1 MAVDVKSL
9 AGNEICDGYIRTVGV
24 EGRWSTS
31 WNVFKKSF
39 GKLVLINLFMLV
51 FFAPA
56 VAVLILKNVAINTSG
71 LFYPFNS
78 NTGIG
83 YPADIN
89 AEGLEQSIYYS
100 YNMVFSALLIACGF
114 IAAIGISGGAYSV
127 KKLLDTEGK
136 FALKDFF
143 HGVKIGYFK
152 TLLPVILFLTVYF
165 CCVITGDWKD
175 LVIAQG
181 ASKGGPITAYVF
193 VIIAA
198 IAIGFYC
205 AWFLATA
212 LSYRVKFTK
221 ILKVSL
227 LFFFYSPLQTILIAG
242 FALIPVWLYLI
253 GTKVPFILFVSF
265 FLFGIIGLSSILIVW
280 ISFTQWVF
288 DRFIEPK
295 IKVEESKTKKNA
307 KEEEPKSEKDIAREL
322 LAAGKSEILGKP
334 ILPVSD
340 KTAIKPLGKTF
351 SRSDLNRVNSDRE
364 KLHGEILSYEN
375 AHKDEKVY
383 AEYNKL
389 FAEREKALQPET
401 DKKGKKKKTV
411 NASNLLGR

>member
-9 AGNEICDGYIRTVGV
+9 AGNEIYDGYKRTVGV
-24 EGRWSTS
+24 EGRWGTT

-39 GKLVLINLFMLV
+39 GKLVLINLLMLV

-56 VAVLILKNVAINTSG
+56 ITVLILKNVAINTSG

-83 YPADIN
+83 YPANIN
-89 AEGLEQSIYYS
+89 AEGLEQSIYYL
-100 YNMVFSALLIACGF
+100 YNMVFTALLIACGF

-136 FALKDFF
+136 FTVKDFF

-152 TLLPVILFLTVYF
+152 ALLPVILFLVAYF

-181 ASKGGPITAYVF
+181 GSKGGPITAYVF

-198 IAIGFYC
+198 ILIGFYC
-205 AWFLATA
+205 AWLLATGI
-212 LSYRVKFTK
+212 SYRLKFSQL
-221 ILKVSL
+221 LKVSL

-242 FALIPVWLYLI
+242 LALVPFWLYLI
-253 GTKVPFILFVSF
+253 GTKVTFFIFVAYVV
-265 FLFGIIGLSSILIVW
+265 FLLMGFSVILLVW
-280 ISFTQWVF
+280 TSFTQWVF
-288 DRFIEPK
+288 DKFIEPK
-295 IKVEESKTKKNA
+295 IKVEESKSKKMV
-307 KEEEPKSEKDIAREL
+307 KTEEPKSEKDIAREL
-322 LAAGKSEILGKP
+322 LAAGRSEILGKP

-340 KTAIKPLGKTF
+340 KIAIKPLGKTF
-351 SRSDLNRVNSDRE
+351 NRSDLNRINSDRE

-375 AHKDEKVY
+375 AHKNEKVY

-389 FAEREKALQPET
+389 FAEREKALQPEI

-411 NASNLLGR
+411 NANNLLGR